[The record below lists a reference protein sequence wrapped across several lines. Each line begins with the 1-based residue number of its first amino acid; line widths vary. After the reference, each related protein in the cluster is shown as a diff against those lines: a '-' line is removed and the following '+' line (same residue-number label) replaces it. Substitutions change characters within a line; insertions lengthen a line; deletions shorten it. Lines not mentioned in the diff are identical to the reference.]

1 MTRTEDR
8 GYETDV
14 FEHQRPV
21 DCQRCGRV
29 WSEVDEVNVEHDLP
43 ICPQC
48 GQPAEWPPGYPHS
61 EVDEEWE
68 SAD

>member
-8 GYETDV
+8 DHETDE
-14 FEHQRPV
+14 FEHQHPV

-29 WSEVDEVNVEHDLP
+29 WAEVNEVNVEHDLP

-48 GQPAEWPPGYPHS
+48 GRPAEWPPGYPHS